1 MKFIY
6 CQPANKRFQWEL
18 EVSIHSLSKLGY
30 TDFVV
35 LFGEDDQSVVQYI
48 QDKFPTATV
57 HSYPVDWA
65 TMNKYHP
72 AIKPYLWWKYLEE
85 NPEASDETYFYLDSD
100 VILRERVDE
109 DKLQATST
117 KWFGSDCGHY
127 LNYNYLIR
135 CDGGEP
141 VINTMTS
148 ICQLS
153 IDTLKSLNHSSIGA
167 QCVLSQPSADFWKKV
182 YEDSMAI
189 HNALKPMHTSVQKW
203 TAEMWAFLFNMPYFG
218 IEPVIS
224 PELDFAWATDPISR
238 WDETKVYHNA
248 GVGWAQQNELF
259 FKGKY
264 TGGKEPFDDDLS
276 FVDPTRCSVKYVEAI
291 KGVKMK

>member
-35 LFGEDDQSVVQYI
+35 LFGEDDPSVVQYI
-48 QDKFPTATV
+48 KDRFPNIET
-57 HSYPVDWA
+57 HSYPVNWA
-65 TMNKYHP
+65 IMNEYQP

-85 NPEASDETYFYLDSD
+85 NPKAVNETYFYLDSD
-100 VILRERVDE
+100 VILRERLDE

-117 KWFGSDCGHY
+117 KWFGSECGHY
-127 LNYNYLIR
+127 LNYDYLIR
-135 CDGGEP
+135 CTGGEA
-141 VINTMTS
+141 VVKIMAD
-148 ICQLS
+148 ICGLS
-153 IDTLKSLNHSSIGA
+153 INQIKQLNSSSIGA
-167 QCVLSQPSADFWKKV
+167 QCVISQPSSDFWKKV
-182 YEDSMAI
+182 YEDSMRI
-189 HNALKPMHTSVQKW
+189 HKALKPMHTDVQKW
-203 TAEMWAFLFNMPYFG
+203 TAEMWSFLFNLTYFG
-218 IEPVIS
+218 IEPVVS

-238 WDETKVYHNA
+238 WSETKVYHNA
-248 GVGWAQQNELF
+248 GVTWHDNDLF

-264 TGGKEPFDDDLS
+264 TGGKEPFNDDLS
-276 FVDPTRCSVKYVEAI
+276 FVNPERCSIKYVEAI